1 MSQKHTTGVEVG
13 DFQPIDPWKSASS
26 SFGAASRHTWK
37 WPGLPTSKPL
47 SYVSLS
53 FEIPA
58 SSPSMHLVMTMIQE
72 QDRRTIDLD
81 AAVVMP
87 DHVHAIFR
95 VIEPYTLSQVLHHI
109 KGRSSRQINTRSS
122 IAKVASGWWRASTTS
137 YGMPTSWKRRRN
149 TSGRIR
155 PNKAWKITQTAIGGC
170 S

>member
-37 WPGLPTSKPL
+37 WPGLLTSKPL

-109 KGRSSRQINTRSS
+109 KGRSSRQIKPDPRSS
-122 IAKVASGWWRASTTS
+122 RSRLVGGELRPHHTACPRAGREDGIHPAESGQTR
-137 YGMPTSWKRRRN
+137 P
-149 TSGRIR
+149 GR
-155 PNKAWKITQTAIGGC
+155 
-170 S
+170 